1 MVADAGADIFWGQG
15 IGPLAKWVDN
25 HIFFRVP
32 RVHLSGYNAQRAEWH
47 REIEAHGGRRQDGGH
62 LWYGGKD
69 LPNDATEEFDEDCA
83 TQLRDLANISPR
95 SAVDQEF
102 AYADIDID
110 GLSDHLGIRW
120 EITKSIPFGE
130 EVVYLGF

>member
-32 RVHLSGYNAQRAEWH
+32 RAHLSGYNAQRAEWH
-47 REIEAHGGRRQDGGH
+47 REIEAHGGHRQDGGR

-69 LPNDATEEFDEDCA
+69 LPNDATEEFNEDCA
-83 TQLRDLANISPR
+83 MLRLDRAFVS
-95 SAVDQEF
+95 
-102 AYADIDID
+102 
-110 GLSDHLGIRW
+110 
-120 EITKSIPFGE
+120 T
-130 EVVYLGF
+130 